1 MASKFIADSSPN
13 GNKAGMRREMRRTVV
28 LLATMAL
35 AILLSCGMAQAII
48 NGEPDTGSNA
58 HSYAGALLA
67 KGPEQLQYVCSGT
80 LISPKVFLTAGH
92 CTDFLT
98 RTDLPTY
105 VTFTFDPTFEPGSS
119 EVIKGTPYTYRKAC
133 FPTPPS
139 NDSCAPSSGLPGFPS
154 EFPLYDV
161 GVVVLEEPV
170 RMATY
175 GALPDAGLVDTL
187 QKGQRLT
194 AVGYGTRN
202 SDYRGGERYRATV
215 RLLNTNHPV
224 DDMFLRTTGWRGEG
238 RGGEGTCLGDSG
250 GPLFL
255 PDQETIVGV
264 TSVVPPTCAGAA
276 HNQRVDLPQVLKWVR
291 SKL

>member
-1 MASKFIADSSPN
+1 
-13 GNKAGMRREMRRTVV
+13 MRRTVL

-58 HSYAGALLA
+58 HSYAGALLT
-67 KGPEQLQYVCSGT
+67 KGPEQLRNWCSGT

-92 CTDFLT
+92 CTDPLI

-119 EVIKGTPYTYRKAC
+119 KVIKGTPYTHPKFC
-133 FPTPPS
+133 VPDPQF
-139 NDSCAPSSGLPGFPS
+139 NDPSCAPPPGLPGFPS
-154 EFPLYDV
+154 ELPRYDV

-175 GALPDAGLVDTL
+175 GALPAAGLVDTL
-187 QKGQRLT
+187 KKGQRFT
-194 AVGYGTRN
+194 TVGYGVRTFDP
-202 SDYRGGERYRATV
+202 SGGERYKATAK
-215 RLLNTNHPV
+215 LLNSNPPL
-224 DDMFLRTTGWRGEG
+224 DAMFVRTTGFRGIG
-238 RGGEGTCLGDSG
+238 QGGESASSGDSG

-255 PDQETIVGV
+255 PNQVTIVGV
-264 TSVVPPTCAGAA
+264 QSYVNVKLKRRLRTQP
-276 HNQRVDLPQVLKWVR
+276 HFQRMDLPRVLKWVR
-291 SKL
+291 SFP